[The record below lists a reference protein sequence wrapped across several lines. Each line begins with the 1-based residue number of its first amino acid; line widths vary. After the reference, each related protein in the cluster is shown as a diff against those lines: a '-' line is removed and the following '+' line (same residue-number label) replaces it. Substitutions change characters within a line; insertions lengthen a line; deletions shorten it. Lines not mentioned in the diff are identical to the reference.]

1 MPESSTTPAV
11 PVHPAAPTV
20 PVDADPLPL
29 DARALL
35 LTDLVD
41 STRLSEQIGDAAMAQ
56 VWAAHDRLA
65 RDLLPALNGLEI
77 DKTDGML
84 LMFDS
89 AADAL
94 HYALAYHAGL
104 AGLAAAL
111 PFALPW
117 PLQARAG
124 LHVGPVILRRNAAAD
139 VARGAKPLEVDG
151 MAKPTAARV
160 MSVAQGGQ
168 TLLTAEAR
176 DAVGAALSGLGT
188 AAPAGQG
195 GLSLQAHGHWRL
207 KGVATPVALF
217 EAGPDPAAFSA
228 PPDSDKACRVVC
240 IDGRWLP
247 VREVPNNLPNQ
258 VSSFV
263 GRERELDEL
272 KALLADHRL
281 VTLLGMG
288 GLGKTRLSLQVAAEL
303 RAEFPDGTWF
313 VDLSPLRD
321 GALVASETAQVLGLR
336 EEPGRSLLQTLGSH
350 LATRRALLVF
360 DNCEHLIQAA
370 ASLAHGLV
378 RAAPGVRLMASSR
391 EPLHVPG
398 EQVYPVHP
406 LPMPA
411 RGAGLAQLQASA
423 AVRLFVERAQ
433 AHKAG
438 WLLSAAEAPAVADLV
453 QRLEG
458 IPLALELAA
467 ARVRT
472 LSVADINKR
481 LNDRYKLLTGGS
493 RVLQQRQQ
501 TLRALVD
508 WSYDLL
514 SEAEQLLFQRL
525 GVFIGGFDLAA
536 AETVCAGEALDSL
549 DILDLLGSLVDKSL
563 VLSGS
568 QDAETRY
575 RMLDTLREYAYGK
588 LCTSAVGDSTGTAAR
603 HAQFY
608 FALAKLGR
616 DGMQGPQQRAWLDR
630 LDFEQD
636 NLRAAM
642 ATAQRPGSGVDA
654 FVALKMAV
662 ALQNFWIMHGGA
674 SEGRGVVRVML
685 AHPAVIASAV
695 ARAHALY
702 VGAALALTQGDLP
715 EALDMLQSC
724 LQLRREAGAPV
735 EVAATLSTLAVTMLG
750 SGDMHGARVAGTEA
764 VGLFRG
770 CGYRVGEAIGLVQL
784 GEVETHRA
792 DFDAARA
799 HLQVALAL
807 AVELKHPETEG
818 EAELALGDV
827 EAETGQPAAAALHYQ
842 RSLTVCTA
850 AGDRRGAAHARWA
863 LGRLALRACQWSVP
877 LPLLRGAL
885 ADFDDLDMRGPWLG
899 CIEDLAELALAAQDA
914 RRAAGLAAAAQG
926 LRTSAHLARSPQA
939 DARLL
944 QVRSRLQATLSAT
957 DLALIETEA
966 LQWEAQEIR
975 RQALAVEAPAG
986 PEQPRTQGPA
996 RP

>member
-1 MPESSTTPAV
+1 M
-11 PVHPAAPTV
+11 HPAAPAI
-20 PVDADPLPL
+20 PVDADPPLP
-29 DARALL
+29 AGTRALL
-35 LTDLVD
+35 LTDVVD
-41 STRLSEQIGDAAMAQ
+41 STRLSEQIGDNAMAQ

-84 LMFDS
+84 LMFNS

-104 AGLAAAL
+104 AGLAAKL

-117 PLQARAG
+117 PLRARAG
-124 LHVGPVILRRNAAAD
+124 LHVGPVILRRNAADD

-176 DAVGAALSGLGT
+176 DALGAAVIGPGAAALAGAGLDLGSG
-188 AAPAGQG
+188 ADAGA
-195 GLSLQAHGHWRL
+195 LSLQSHGHWLL
-207 KGVATPVALF
+207 KGVATPLALF
-217 EAGPDPAAFSA
+217 EAGPDPAAFTA
-228 PPDSDKACRVVC
+228 PPDGDKACRVVC

-258 VSSFV
+258 ASSFV

-288 GLGKTRLSLQVAAEL
+288 GLGKTRLSLQVAAEM
-303 RAEFPDGTWF
+303 RAGFPDGTWF
-313 VDLSPLRD
+313 IDLSPLRD

-336 EEPGRSLLQTLGSH
+336 EEPGRDLLLTLASH

-370 ASLAHGLV
+370 ASLAHALV

-438 WLLSAAEAPAVADLV
+438 WLLTEAEAPAVAELV

-508 WSYDLL
+508 WSYDML

-525 GVFIGGFDLAA
+525 
-536 AETVCAGEALDSL
+536 
-549 DILDLLGSLVDKSL
+549 
-563 VLSGS
+563 
-568 QDAETRY
+568 
-575 RMLDTLREYAYGK
+575 AY
-588 LCTSAVGDSTGTAAR
+588 SSVVSTWPQPR
-603 HAQFY
+603 PC
-608 FALAKLGR
+608 ALAR
-616 DGMQGPQQRAWLDR
+616 RSTAW
-630 LDFEQD
+630 
-636 NLRAAM
+636 
-642 ATAQRPGSGVDA
+642 TSSTC
-654 FVALKMAV
+654 
-662 ALQNFWIMHGGA
+662 W
-674 SEGRGVVRVML
+674 
-685 AHPAVIASAV
+685 AHWWTS
-695 ARAHALY
+695 
-702 VGAALALTQGDLP
+702 
-715 EALDMLQSC
+715 
-724 LQLRREAGAPV
+724 
-735 EVAATLSTLAVTMLG
+735 
-750 SGDMHGARVAGTEA
+750 
-764 VGLFRG
+764 
-770 CGYRVGEAIGLVQL
+770 
-784 GEVETHRA
+784 
-792 DFDAARA
+792 
-799 HLQVALAL
+799 
-807 AVELKHPETEG
+807 
-818 EAELALGDV
+818 
-827 EAETGQPAAAALHYQ
+827 
-842 RSLTVCTA
+842 
-850 AGDRRGAAHARWA
+850 RW
-863 LGRLALRACQWSVP
+863 C
-877 LPLLRGAL
+877 
-885 ADFDDLDMRGPWLG
+885 
-899 CIEDLAELALAAQDA
+899 
-914 RRAAGLAAAAQG
+914 
-926 LRTSAHLARSPQA
+926 
-939 DARLL
+939 
-944 QVRSRLQATLSAT
+944 
-957 DLALIETEA
+957 
-966 LQWEAQEIR
+966 
-975 RQALAVEAPAG
+975 
-986 PEQPRTQGPA
+986 
-996 RP
+996 

>member
-1 MPESSTTPAV
+1 M
-11 PVHPAAPTV
+11 HPAAPTA
-20 PVDADPLPL
+20 PVDAGPLPL
-29 DARALL
+29 GARALL
-35 LTDLVD
+35 LTDVVD

-56 VWAAHDRLA
+56 LWAAHDRLA

-151 MAKPTAARV
+151 LAKPTAARV

-176 DAVGAALSGLGT
+176 DALGPALSGLGR
-188 AAPAGQG
+188 AAPAGG
-195 GLSLQAHGHWRL
+195 SGLSLQSHGHWRL

-217 EAGPDPAAFSA
+217 EAGPDPAAFAA
-228 PPDSDKACRVVC
+228 PPDGDKACRVVC

-247 VREVPNNLPNQ
+247 VREVPNNLPHQ

-272 KALLADHRL
+272 KALLAEHRL

-288 GLGKTRLSLQVAAEL
+288 GLGKTRLSLQVAAEM

-350 LATRRALLVF
+350 LATRRVLLVF

-370 ASLAHGLV
+370 AGLAHGLV

-411 RGAGLAQLQASA
+411 RGAGLAQVQASA

-433 AHKAG
+433 AHLAG
-438 WLLSAAEAPAVADLV
+438 WLLTEQEAPAVAELV

-467 ARVRT
+467 ARMRT
-472 LSVADINKR
+472 LSVADINQR
-481 LNDRYKLLTGGS
+481 LSDRYKLLTGGS

-508 WSYDLL
+508 WSYDML
-514 SEAEQLLFQRL
+514 SGTEQLLFQRL

-536 AETVCAGEALDSL
+536 AETVCADEALDSL

-563 VLSGS
+563 VLSGA
-568 QDAETRY
+568 QDAKTRY
-575 RMLDTLREYAYGK
+575 RWLDTLREYAHAK
-588 LCTSAVGDSTGTAAR
+588 LVGGSGDAPGTAAR
-603 HAQFY
+603 HAQHY
-608 FALAKLGR
+608 FGLAKQGR

-630 LDFEQD
+630 LDLEQD

-654 FVALKMAV
+654 LVALKMAV
-662 ALQNFWIMHGGA
+662 ALQNFWIMRGGA
-674 SEGRGVVRVML
+674 GEGRAVVRAML
-685 AHPAVIASAV
+685 AQAEVQAMPMAQ
-695 ARAHALY
+695 AHALY
-702 VGAALALTQGDLP
+702 VGAALALTQGELP
-715 EALDMLQSC
+715 EALDMLQRC
-724 LQLRREAGAPV
+724 LQLRRDAAAPV
-735 EVAATLSTLAVTMLG
+735 EVAATLSTLAVTLLG
-750 SGDMHGARVAGTEA
+750 SGDVDGARGAAAEA
-764 VGLFRG
+764 VAMFRA
-770 CGYRVGEAIGLVQL
+770 CGYRVGEAIALVQL
-784 GEVETHRA
+784 GEVQTHRGNL
-792 DFDAARA
+792 DDARS
-799 HLQVALAL
+799 HLQAALTIARD
-807 AVELKHPETEG
+807 LKHPETEG
-818 EAELALGDV
+818 EAELALGDI
-827 EAETGQPAAAALHYQ
+827 EAEAGQAVAAGQHYQ
-842 RSLTVCTA
+842 RSLGVCTA

-885 ADFDDLDMRGPWLG
+885 ADFDDLDLRGPWLG

-926 LRTSAHLARSPQA
+926 LRSNAHLARSPQA
-939 DARLL
+939 DARL
-944 QVRSRLQATLSAT
+944 QSIRSRLQATLSAT
-957 DLALIETEA
+957 DLAMIEAEA
-966 LQWEAQEIR
+966 LQWAAQEIR

-986 PEQPRTQGPA
+986 P
-996 RP
+996 